1 MVLYGLD
8 GMTHR
13 SQAYGLL
20 AVGLPGALG
29 SGAAALHRPWK
40 AGKAPFSGLPPAPLQ
55 PQPQRTPGPVCPG
68 PGRGGG
74 GHPAD
79 HPAAFRFSRPPALP
93 RGAGLAAGAG
103 RRPGGLY
110 PALDPEGE
118 LLQIHRSGS
127 DSARLRHPRPPS
139 PADPPFRRL
148 SPLRFRLLHP
158 VLRPRLAGRRLLS
171 CPLRLLHP
179 AGSHRGNSIRGKENP
194 PKVKNPLYILEDPC
208 YNNGAH

>member
-20 AVGLPGALG
+20 AVGLREHWDLEQLPSIA
-29 SGAAALHRPWK
+29 R
-40 AGKAPFSGLPPAPLQ
+40 GKRGKPLFRTSPAPLQ

-171 CPLRLLHP
+171 RPLRLLHP
-179 AGSHRGNSIRGKENP
+179 LAHAGATPSRGKENP
-194 PKVKNPLYILEDPC
+194 PKVKKSPLHFGRSLL
-208 YNNGAH
+208 

>member
-20 AVGLPGALG
+20 AVGLREHWDLEQLPSIARGKRGKPLFPDFPQLRFNLSHSGPRALC
-29 SGAAALHRPWK
+29 A
-40 AGKAPFSGLPPAPLQ
+40 
-55 PQPQRTPGPVCPG
+55 PG

-158 VLRPRLAGRRLLS
+158 VLRPRAGGPPSALLPAAPPPS
-171 CPLRLLHP
+171 
-179 AGSHRGNSIRGKENP
+179 AGSRRGNSLPLERKS
-194 PKVKNPLYILEDPC
+194 PKSEKSPLHFGRSLL
-208 YNNGAH
+208 

>member
-20 AVGLPGALG
+20 AVGLREHWDLEQLPSIARGKRGKPLFPDFPQLRFNLSHSGPRALC
-29 SGAAALHRPWK
+29 ALDRDEVGVDIQQITLRRS
-40 AGKAPFSGLPPAPLQ
+40 AFLDRLP
-55 PQPQRTPGPVCPG
+55 
-68 PGRGGG
+68 
-74 GHPAD
+74 
-79 HPAAFRFSRPPALP
+79 LP

-179 AGSHRGNSIRGKENP
+179 LAHAGATPSRWKENP